1 MGTCDEDIKSCEY
14 PLTLEVIST
23 PGFSRCRKR
32 ERSVRFWQSAANPC
46 SAVLRAYPAAFV
58 RMAYGWITANA
69 STSDE
74 GRPVTVSQPDS
85 PYAHTFRAIAARV
98 WEQVSG
104 KTPACWAGPR
114 SMVA

>member
-1 MGTCDEDIKSCEY
+1 
-14 PLTLEVIST
+14 
-23 PGFSRCRKR
+23 
-32 ERSVRFWQSAANPC
+32 
-46 SAVLRAYPAAFV
+46 
-58 RMAYGWITANA
+58 MAYGWITANA

-104 KTPACWAGPR
+104 KTPARRAGPR
-114 SMVA
+114 IVVE